1 MTVFKRNYTNLV
13 SLDMH
18 LRPSLIEPVWHAGQ
32 VVTSLQVM
40 LQINTHGHGA
50 PEDGHTV
57 HVYV

>member
-1 MTVFKRNYTNLV
+1 M